1 MHAPRWGRRR
11 WLLIIALAAPVVGL
25 LGVTIAELVPDGRIG
40 SHLVNAMN
48 RGEITAEDRTASLLG
63 TTADHYAECVAVM
76 NGLGDQPGTLVKRAL
91 YSSTSYGCVGTI
103 ETLERFGAS
112 GEFPRQPNYM
122 RYWHGYSVF
131 TRPALAIF
139 GLSGTRWLAFA
150 TLGLSIVAFAR
161 SVFTRFGVVPMVVV
175 IVPGL
180 LTTDMIVGGWSIAQ
194 ALGLASA
201 WVGGWIVLTQASAE
215 RSWQVIAPAAALGG
229 AINAYFDLMVAI
241 PASLALC
248 AVGAGLATLPAERRV
263 DLAVMRSMAVAVCG
277 WAVGLAAMWF
287 AKWTFAWLFV
297 DRQAIVDSV
306 TDQISFR
313 TSGAHDS
320 VTGTRFNGF
329 WRNVDFWL
337 DRPLTPLVLAGT
349 LVTIGVVTWRH
360 RRLLQWPAPAWI
372 AGALAIVAVPVIA
385 WYMVLNNH
393 NQIHFWLTYRS
404 VAIAFGA
411 VATVAIVAVTTY
423 DDERP
428 VARYAQRNGD
438 DEAITSEPP
447 EEQDV
452 TPQAIPREGVA
463 PQ

>member
-112 GEFPRQPNYM
+112 GEFPTQPNYM

-175 IVPGL
+175 LVPGL

-215 RSWQVIAPAAALGG
+215 RSWQVIALAAALGG

-263 DLAVMRSMAVAVCG
+263 DLAVIRSMAVAVCG

-287 AKWTFAWLFV
+287 AKWAFAWLFV

-329 WRNVDFWL
+329 WKNVDFWL
-337 DRPLTPLVLAGT
+337 DRPLTPLVARRNGGHPRRRDVAPSPPPQLAGAGVDRRSAGRRRRSGDR
-349 LVTIGVVTWRH
+349 LVHGPQQPQPDPLLAHVSIGGYRLRCRGDGRNRRRH
-360 RRLLQWPAPAWI
+360 NLRRRTAR
-372 AGALAIVAVPVIA
+372 
-385 WYMVLNNH
+385 
-393 NQIHFWLTYRS
+393 RS
-404 VAIAFGA
+404 VRS
-411 VATVAIVAVTTY
+411 T
-423 DDERP
+423 
-428 VARYAQRNGD
+428 QR
-438 DEAITSEPP
+438 
-447 EEQDV
+447 
-452 TPQAIPREGVA
+452 R
-463 PQ
+463 